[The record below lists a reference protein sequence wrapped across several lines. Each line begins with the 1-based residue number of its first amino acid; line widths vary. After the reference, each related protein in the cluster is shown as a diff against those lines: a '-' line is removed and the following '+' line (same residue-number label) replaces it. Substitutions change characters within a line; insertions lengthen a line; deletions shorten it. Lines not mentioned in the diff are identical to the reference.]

1 MKKLSFLFGLMV
13 MTILGTTLT
22 SCGDDDSSDPDP
34 EPQNIAQIAAGD
46 DQFSTLV
53 AALDR
58 VGLVATLEGTGPF
71 TVFAPTN
78 AAFAAAGVDL
88 NALSDAQLTEILLYH
103 VLGGEVASTDLQDG
117 QTYASTATAT
127 GPNGTQLSVLIEK
140 STSGVVLRNAV
151 GNAATVTTADVDAT
165 NGVIHIVDNV
175 LLPPTVVDHAV
186 ANSDF
191 SSLVATLG
199 AASGDLVTVLSGDG
213 PFTVFAPRNS
223 AFEAISD
230 VTAGLDADQ
239 LNKVLTYHVVSG
251 NVLSGDLS
259 NGQVVPTVNGESF
272 TVNIDANGRVSL
284 TDANGGVSIVEF
296 TDVQGTNGV
305 VHVIDAV
312 IIPANL

>member
-1 MKKLSFLFGLMV
+1 MKKLSFIFGLMAMV
-13 MTILGTTLT
+13 VLATTIT

-78 AAFAAAGVDL
+78 DAFTAAGVDL
-88 NALSDAQLTEILLYH
+88 DALTDAQLTEILLYH

-117 QTYASTATAT
+117 QTYATTATET
-127 GPNGTQLSVLIEK
+127 GPGSTQLSILIEK
-140 STSGVVLRNAV
+140 SSGNVVVKNAV
-151 GNAATVTTADVDAT
+151 DNAATVTTADVDAT
-165 NGVIHIVDNV
+165 NGVVHIVNNV
-175 LLPPTVVDHAV
+175 LLPPNVVDHAV
-186 ANSDF
+186 ANADF

-199 AASGDLVTVLSGDG
+199 AADGDLTTVLSGDG
-213 PFTVFAPRNS
+213 PFTVFAPVNS

-230 VTAGLDADQ
+230 VTAGLDAGQ

-251 NVLSGDLS
+251 NVRSTDLS
-259 NGQVVPTVNGESF
+259 DGQVVPTVNGEEF
-272 TVNIDANGRVSL
+272 TVNIDANGNVTL
-284 TDANGGVSIVEF
+284 TDAGGGTSNVVF

-312 IIPANL
+312 IIPNDL